1 MEERRARILLVSV
14 LTEKRCLE
22 PIVRKVK
29 LDLLDAENKGC
40 SSELGT
46 SVDQRASLADHCS
59 VSGAGGSL
67 TKRKASVRKV

>member
-29 LDLLDAENKGC
+29 LDSLDAENKGC
-40 SSELGT
+40 SGELGV
-46 SVDQRASLADHCS
+46 SVDERASFADHSS
-59 VSGAGGSL
+59 VSGAEGSL